1 VGDWASWW
9 TIGIDVGF
17 GVALGVLCAGLAGG
31 RRALLVVSL
40 AAAAAAAAAIGF
52 LVWQWDSALG
62 GVAGAVV
69 GTAVGAQIVSG
80 ARRRG
85 GTHGGLAFLVALGAA
100 VLAALAIAPVV
111 GYLEA
116 IALPAIA
123 ARLHRRSP
131 ERYAGLRTLAR
142 D

>member
-31 RRALLVVSL
+31 RRVLLPLALLV
-40 AAAAAAAAAIGF
+40 AAAAAAAIGF
-52 LVWQWDSALG
+52 LVWRWDRAVG
-62 GVAGAVV
+62 GIAGAVV
-69 GTAVGAQIVSG
+69 GTAAGAQVVAG

-85 GTHGGLAFLVALGAA
+85 GTHGGLAVLVGAVA
-100 VLAALAIAPVV
+100 IVVGALAIIPVV
-111 GYLEA
+111 GYVEA
-116 IALPAIA
+116 IVLPAIA
-123 ARLHRRSP
+123 ARLRRRAP
-131 ERYAGLRTLAR
+131 DRYAGLRTLAR